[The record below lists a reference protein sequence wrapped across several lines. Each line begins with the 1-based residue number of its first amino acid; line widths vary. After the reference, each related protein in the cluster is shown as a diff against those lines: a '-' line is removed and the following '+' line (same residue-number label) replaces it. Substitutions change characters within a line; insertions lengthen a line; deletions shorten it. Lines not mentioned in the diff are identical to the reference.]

1 MEGVKVRA
9 ENQFSEFDRKMMRK
23 AFCLARKGLG
33 RTFPNPAVGAV
44 LVREGKIVGAG
55 YHGVAGGAHAEAV
68 ALAAAG
74 EAARGSTLYVTLE
87 PCCHHGR
94 TPPCSAALIKAGV
107 IRVVAAMPDP
117 NPQVAGDGLKTL
129 AEAGVRVECGLF
141 AEEARRMNEAFV
153 KYITT
158 GRPFITLK
166 AAVSL
171 DGKIAAHTGDSRWI
185 TGITARRYVHL
196 LRSWAAGVMV
206 GVGTVLKDDPNL
218 TCRWRAPTR
227 QKESPIAGGMVKPF
241 EFKETYTGGGGI
253 LQPVRIVVDSKGRTP
268 LHAKVLKNQETAP
281 TLIAVTEEASGE
293 NIERLRQT
301 GARVLIMPSVGGRVN
316 LSALALRLAEE
327 GITSILLEGGGTL
340 NSAAVQAGIVDK
352 LQIFIAPK
360 LIGGASAPTF
370 LEGAGVE
377 RMKDAWQVTTTS
389 IRRIGED
396 FLVTAYLKNTSV
408 FCNFS
413 GGGIKE
419 V

>member
-1 MEGVKVRA
+1 MRPK
-9 ENQFSEFDRKMMRK
+9 NQFSEFDRKMMRQ
-23 AFCLARKGLG
+23 ALCLARKGLG

-55 YHGVAGGAHAEAV
+55 YHAVAGGDHAEAV

-94 TPPCSAALIKAGV
+94 TPPCTAALIKAGV
-107 IRVVAAMPDP
+107 TRVVAAMPDP
-117 NPQVAGDGLKTL
+117 NPRVGGDGLKIL

-141 AEEARRMNEAFV
+141 AEEARRMNEAFI
-153 KYITT
+153 KYITS

-185 TGITARRYVHL
+185 TGIAARRYVHR

-218 TCRWRAPTR
+218 TCRWRTPAY
-227 QKESPIAGGMVKPF
+227 QQGGPIAYGKVKPI
-241 EFKETYTGGGGI
+241 EFKETSTGGEDVF
-253 LQPVRIVVDSKGRTP
+253 QPVRIVVDSKGRTP
-268 LHAKVLKNQETAP
+268 LHAKVLQNQDTAP
-281 TLIAVTEEASGE
+281 TLIAVTEEAPSE
-293 NIERLRQT
+293 KIERLRQT
-301 GARVLIMPSVGGRVN
+301 GARILMIPSVDGRVD
-316 LSALALRLAEE
+316 LSALALRLAAD

-370 LEGAGVE
+370 LAGV
-377 RMKDAWQVTTTS
+377 
-389 IRRIGED
+389 G
-396 FLVTAYLKNTSV
+396 
-408 FCNFS
+408 
-413 GGGIKE
+413 
-419 V
+419 